1 MSLSQPE
8 FVLFPPA
15 HYCLPCPGPYG
26 GPSALVYYNTYQLC
40 ASAPPGFPGWQTT
53 SFQGGERLG
62 RKIMTSQWLGS
73 LPPPPGV
80 EPNFV
85 DPYDHMTENIALH
98 SVLLT
103 LTTLAVGMR
112 LYTRSI
118 ITKAKL
124 GVDDYFCIGRH
135 LWNVPIQ
142 WVTDMLKFFTIG
154 SYIYLLASGSVKLT
168 FLFFYYRIFSGSTK
182 MRYLILA
189 GIVLT
194 LGFTISL
201 FFGTVFSCIPVERAW
216 NPIVPGHCLNPVYLP
231 YVSGVSSSALDLYT
245 LVLPVPVVVG
255 LNMDLK
261 RKFKVVAVFGIG
273 LFACVASLI
282 RLGMTPVLRS
292 NPDASWNL
300 SKMAVWATVEINV
313 GLICACLMLLPA
325 FLNHVLQGPLIDSVS
340 RLFSGAFGRL
350 SGRRTQES
358 KSPIGGHD
366 TWVPYV
372 EQRDSDSQFKG
383 LNSHQMMPHAR

>member
-1 MSLSQPE
+1 
-8 FVLFPPA
+8 
-15 HYCLPCPGPYG
+15 
-26 GPSALVYYNTYQLC
+26 
-40 ASAPPGFPGWQTT
+40 
-53 SFQGGERLG
+53 
-62 RKIMTSQWLGS
+62 MTSQWLGS
-73 LPPPPGV
+73 MPPPPGV
-80 EPNFV
+80 EPNFI
-85 DPYDHMTENIALH
+85 DPYDHMKENIALH

-103 LTTLAVGMR
+103 ITTLAVGMR

-124 GVDDYFCIGRH
+124 GVDDYFCVISYFLTVGFSVFMFLCYHKGIGRH
-135 LWNVPIQ
+135 LWNVPVQ
-142 WVTDMLKFFTIG
+142 WVVDMLKFFTIG
-154 SYIYLLASGSVKLT
+154 SYIYLLASGCVKLT

-182 MRYLILA
+182 MRYLIIA

-194 LGFTISL
+194 FGFTTSL

-245 LVLPVPVVVG
+245 LILPVPVVVG

-273 LFACVASLI
+273 LFACAASLV
-282 RLGMTPVLRS
+282 RLGMTPILRS

-300 SKMAVWATVEINV
+300 SWMAVWATVEINV

-325 FLNHVLQGPLIDSVS
+325 FLNHVLEGPILNSMS

-383 LNSHQMMPHAR
+383 LNNHQMTVHAR